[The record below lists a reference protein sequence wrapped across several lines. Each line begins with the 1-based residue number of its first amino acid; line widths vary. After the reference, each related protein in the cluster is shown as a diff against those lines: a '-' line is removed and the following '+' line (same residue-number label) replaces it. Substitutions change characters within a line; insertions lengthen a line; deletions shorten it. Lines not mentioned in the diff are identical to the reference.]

1 MRFAGDYHTHT
12 KASDGHSTLA
22 ENVAAAKRAGLEEIV
37 ISDHGFKSFLANMTA
52 KNFEKQQAFIK
63 ENQEVRVLQGLESN
77 ILNPAG
83 DIDTPDGY
91 IRRLDVLTVGFHR
104 YLQPKYA
111 FSKFVFT
118 NGFGSKRAKQ
128 KLVDINTQA
137 YISALEKYPIDILAH
152 LNHKAPVHPRPI
164 FDKARETGT
173 YVELNVKHLDAFLPL
188 VKDAVESGVN
198 FVVSSD
204 AHRAKDIGEFDAVA
218 KFLEDNEIPLERVFG
233 IYGNLPT
240 FKDKKNWRKDN
251 E

>member
-37 ISDHGFKSFLANMTA
+37 ISDHGFKSIFANMTV
-52 KNFEKQQAFIK
+52 KNFEKQQDFIK
-63 ENQEVRVLQGLESN
+63 TEQGVRVLQGLESN

-83 DIDTPDGY
+83 DIDTPDEY
-91 IRRLDVLTVGFHR
+91 IRKLDVLTVGFHR
-104 YLQPKYA
+104 YLQPKYM

-118 NGFGSKRAKQ
+118 NGFGSKRAKR
-128 KLVDINTQA
+128 KLVDINTCAYVQA
-137 YISALEKYPIDILAH
+137 LDKYPIDILAH

-164 FDKARETGT
+164 FDKARETGA

-204 AHRAKDIGEFDAVA
+204 AHRARDIGAFDAIA
-218 KFLEDNEIPLERVFG
+218 KFVEDNNIPKERVFG
-233 IYGNLPT
+233 FEGNLPT